1 MRPDS
6 GDQTELE
13 LLRSH
18 KLRSHKLRADTGSR
32 RKRQRWG
39 ERPTVINVV
48 PASDTDL
55 DPDRDPI
62 IRVYS
67 EDSAYVDTTLG
78 ESGGPGQRISFMME
92 SAPSQDTEF
101 TELRLSSFYSQDEI
115 LDTAGENSAPSA
127 GDTPGVAGDQGAVT
141 TDTPGA
147 MAATRTL
154 VTMSSLA
161 STEFD
166 PFRSQ
171 DCLLRNGQPKPVP
184 GSKRYSI
191 FCVST
196 IVDFIQGLLF
206 PDKFPPEPAKVEGG
220 DVAGPPGTGDVTNI
234 ISDHQT
240 RLMSNFR
247 GEGRVTTGC
256 LWHACRAVTIGI
268 ALIVTGISLTIIGY
282 LTDQR
287 EYLEH
292 VELSRKFDNYT
303 STKYKDGRFHLSH
316 ISFSGPVVLGI
327 GGFLLI
333 VACVMTLEA
342 RDNAAKI
349 VPATACLETTGT
361 SRPHAHALPT
371 SKLRENKFKTSAS
384 QTAIL
389 DKNIVA
395 VLTGSQS
402 PHSSSTKGTGPGERQ
417 ESSRR
422 FSSGS
427 AQLPGD
433 NSGSGGGADTSDRDR
448 QARTMAFVN
457 GDCGLGDAASGS
469 PGQLPKCPSAPCI
482 VSIITEE
489 RPELEPGAS
498 VSFNNETQ
506 QSQATDKWWESIQY
520 KIE

>member
-1 MRPDS
+1 MTTSTASEMRPLDS
-6 GDQTELE
+6 GDETELA
-13 LLRSH
+13 LLPRP
-18 KLRSHKLRADTGSR
+18 KLSRDTGGSR
-32 RKRQRWG
+32 RKRQRWS
-39 ERPTVINVV
+39 ERQTVINVV

-55 DPDRDPI
+55 DLDPDRDPI
-62 IRVYS
+62 TRVYS
-67 EDSAYVDTTLG
+67 EDSAYVDTTVG
-78 ESGGPGQRISFMME
+78 ESGVPGGQRISFMME

-115 LDTAGENSAPSA
+115 LDTVGEHSDPDQSVKVKQDGT
-127 GDTPGVAGDQGAVT
+127 GDEGITGTSGTMTG
-141 TDTPGA
+141 
-147 MAATRTL
+147 TRTL

-171 DCLLRNGQPKPVP
+171 DCLVRNGQHRPVP
-184 GSKRYSI
+184 PTKRYSMC
-191 FCVST
+191 CVNT
-196 IVDFIQGLLF
+196 IVDFVQALLY
-206 PDKFPPEPAKVEGG
+206 PDKFPPEPVKAGHG
-220 DVAGPPGTGDVTNI
+220 DVAGDM
-234 ISDHQT
+234 ISGHQT
-240 RLMSNFR
+240 RLMNNFR

-268 ALIVTGISLTIIGY
+268 ALIITGISLTIIGY

-303 STKYKDGRFHLSH
+303 STKYKDGRFHLSN
-316 ISFSGPVVLGI
+316 ISFSGPVVLGT

-349 VPATACLETTGT
+349 VPATACIETAGA
-361 SRPHAHALPT
+361 SRSHTHAALT
-371 SKLRENKFKTSAS
+371 SKPRESKFKTSAS

-402 PHSSSTKGTGPGERQ
+402 PHSSSTKGTGERQ

-448 QARTMAFVN
+448 AARTKAFVN
-457 GDCGLGDAASGS
+457 GDCGLGAETSDS
-469 PGQLPKCPSAPCI
+469 PGQLHKCPSAPCI
-482 VSIITEE
+482 ITNCETEEARPDLSQESGTSVSIM
-489 RPELEPGAS
+489 
-498 VSFNNETQ
+498 NETQ
-506 QSQATDKWWESIQY
+506 TGTADKWWESI
-520 KIE
+520 

>member
-6 GDQTELE
+6 GDPETELE
-13 LLRSH
+13 LV
-18 KLRSHKLRADTGSR
+18 RSHKLRADTGSR

-48 PASDTDL
+48 PAEDTDL
-55 DPDRDPI
+55 DRDPI

-67 EDSAYVDTTLG
+67 EDSAYVDTTMG
-78 ESGGPGQRISFMME
+78 ESGGQRISFMME

-115 LDTAGENSAPSA
+115 LDTVGENSALSA
-127 GDTPGVAGDQGAVT
+127 GDTPDAGDQGAVT
-141 TDTPGA
+141 TETPGE
-147 MAATRTL
+147 MTRTL

-166 PFRSQ
+166 PFMSQ
-171 DCLLRNGQPKPVP
+171 DCLVRNGQPQPVP
-184 GSKRYSI
+184 SNKRYSM

-196 IVDFIQGLLF
+196 IVDFVQSLLF
-206 PDKFPPEPAKVEGG
+206 PDKLPPEPVKVERG
-220 DVAGPPGTGDVTNI
+220 DVSGPPGAGDMSTIITG
-234 ISDHQT
+234 HQT

-268 ALIVTGISLTIIGY
+268 ALIITGISLTIIGY

-287 EYLEH
+287 EYMEH

-303 STKYKDGRFHLSH
+303 STKYKDGRFHLSN
-316 ISFSGPVVLGI
+316 ISFSGPVVLGT

-349 VPATACLETTGT
+349 VPATACLETAGT
-361 SRPHAHALPT
+361 SRPTAHAPLT
-371 SKLRENKFKTSAS
+371 SKPRENKFKTSAS

-448 QARTMAFVN
+448 QARTKAFVN
-457 GDCGLGDAASGS
+457 GDCGLGDAASDS

-482 VSIITEE
+482 VTSISCEE
-489 RPELEPGAS
+489 RLESGTS
-498 VSFNNETQ
+498 VSFKIETQ
-506 QSQATDKWWESIQY
+506 QATDKW
-520 KIE
+520 

>member
-1 MRPDS
+1 MPR
-6 GDQTELE
+6 
-13 LLRSH
+13 H
-18 KLRSHKLRADTGSR
+18 KLRTVTGGSW

-48 PASDTDL
+48 PASDADLDL
-55 DPDRDPI
+55 DPDKDKDPI

-67 EDSAYVDTTLG
+67 EDSAYVDTNMW

-115 LDTAGENSAPSA
+115 LDTAGAPEPEQSAPAPSV
-127 GDTPGVAGDQGAVT
+127 VAGDQAPGEGVT
-141 TDTPGA
+141 G
-147 MAATRTL
+147 TRTL
-154 VTMSSLA
+154 ITMSSLA

-171 DCLLRNGQPKPVP
+171 DCLVRDGQHKPVP
-184 GSKRYSI
+184 GTKRYSMC
-191 FCVST
+191 CVNT
-196 IVDFIQGLLF
+196 LVDFVQALLY
-206 PDKFPPEPAKVEGG
+206 PDKLPTGPVEPG
-220 DVAGPPGTGDVTNI
+220 DVMGPSGAGDVTAI
-234 ISDHQT
+234 ISGQQT

-268 ALIVTGISLTIIGY
+268 ALIITGISLTIIGY

-303 STKYKDGRFHLSH
+303 STKYKDGHFHLSN
-316 ISFSGPVVLGI
+316 ISFSGPVVLGT

-349 VPATACLETTGT
+349 VPATACLETAGT
-361 SRPHAHALPT
+361 SRPHAPLT
-371 SKLRENKFKTSAS
+371 SKPRENKFKTSAS

-402 PHSSSTKGTGPGERQ
+402 PHSSSTRGTGTQAERQ
-417 ESSRR
+417 ERERR

-448 QARTMAFVN
+448 QARTKAFVN
-457 GDCGLGDAASGS
+457 GDCLGGEISDI
-469 PGQLPKCPSAPCI
+469 PGQLHKCPSAPCI
-482 VSIITEE
+482 INCEE
-489 RPELEPGAS
+489 ARPGSGLEHSAS
-498 VSFNNETQ
+498 VSFKNETQ
-506 QSQATDKWWESIQY
+506 QCQATDKWLD
-520 KIE
+520 KAG

>member
-1 MRPDS
+1 MT
-6 GDQTELE
+6 TEVPGGI
-13 LLRSH
+13 
-18 KLRSHKLRADTGSR
+18 TG
-32 RKRQRWG
+32 
-39 ERPTVINVV
+39 
-48 PASDTDL
+48 
-55 DPDRDPI
+55 
-62 IRVYS
+62 
-67 EDSAYVDTTLG
+67 
-78 ESGGPGQRISFMME
+78 
-92 SAPSQDTEF
+92 
-101 TELRLSSFYSQDEI
+101 
-115 LDTAGENSAPSA
+115 
-127 GDTPGVAGDQGAVT
+127 
-141 TDTPGA
+141 
-147 MAATRTL
+147 TRTL

-171 DCLLRNGQPKPVP
+171 DCLVRNGQHKPAP
-184 GSKRYSI
+184 GSKRFSMCCI
-191 FCVST
+191 NT
-196 IVDFIQGLLF
+196 IVDFVQALLY
-206 PDKFPPEPAKVEGG
+206 PDKFPPATEKVEPGDAAETPGGG
-220 DVAGPPGTGDVTNI
+220 DMTAI
-234 ISDHQT
+234 ISGHQT

-268 ALIVTGISLTIIGY
+268 ALIITGISLTIIGY

-303 STKYKDGRFHLSH
+303 STKYKDGRFHLSN
-316 ISFSGPVVLGI
+316 ISFSGPVVLGT

-349 VPATACLETTGT
+349 VPATACLETAGA
-361 SRPHAHALPT
+361 SRPNTHAALT
-371 SKLRENKFKTSAS
+371 SKPRENKFKTSAS

-448 QARTMAFVN
+448 QARTKAFVN
-457 GDCGLGDAASGS
+457 GDCGLGYAASNS

-482 VSIITEE
+482 VTSISCEE
-489 RPELEPGAS
+489 RLELEPGTS
-498 VSFNNETQ
+498 VSFKNETQ
-506 QSQATDKWWESIQY
+506 QATDKW
-520 KIE
+520 

>member
-1 MRPDS
+1 MTIASEMRPDS
-6 GDQTELE
+6 GDETELE
-13 LLRSH
+13 IIPR
-18 KLRSHKLRADTGSR
+18 HKLRADTGGSR

-48 PASDTDL
+48 PAPDADL
-55 DPDRDPI
+55 EEEEDRDPI

-67 EDSAYVDTTLG
+67 EDSAYVDTTMG

-115 LDTAGENSAPSA
+115 LDTVAEQHSDPAPAA
-127 GDTPGVAGDQGAVT
+127 GDKPDVGGDQELSGVT
-141 TDTPGA
+141 TGGPGGITG
-147 MAATRTL
+147 TRTL

-171 DCLLRNGQPKPVP
+171 DCLVRNGQHKPAP
-184 GSKRYSI
+184 GTKRYSMCCI
-191 FCVST
+191 NT
-196 IVDFIQGLLF
+196 IVDFVQALLY
-206 PDKFPPEPAKVEGG
+206 PDKFPPATSKVEPG
-220 DVAGPPGTGDVTNI
+220 DAAEPPGDMITG
-234 ISDHQT
+234 HQT

-268 ALIVTGISLTIIGY
+268 ALIITGISLTIIGY

-303 STKYKDGRFHLSH
+303 STKYKDGRFHLSN
-316 ISFSGPVVLGI
+316 ISFSGPVVLGT

-349 VPATACLETTGT
+349 VPATACLETAGT
-361 SRPHAHALPT
+361 SRPNAALT
-371 SKLRENKFKTSAS
+371 SKPREDKFKTSAS

-402 PHSSSTKGTGPGERQ
+402 PHSSSARGTGTQERQ
-417 ESSRR
+417 ERR

-448 QARTMAFVN
+448 QARTKAFVN
-457 GDCGLGDAASGS
+457 GDCGLGGETSDS
-469 PGQLPKCPSAPCI
+469 PGQLHKCPSAPCI
-482 VSIITEE
+482 INCEE
-489 RPELEPGAS
+489 TRPDSAMEHGAS
-498 VSFNNETQ
+498 VSFKNETQ
-506 QSQATDKWWESIQY
+506 QQCGPTDKWLESI
-520 KIE
+520 